1 MPNRLDAPP
10 PWAPRLG
17 PVPRGFGWSLLALA
31 AAAAAM
37 CAPVFG
43 AFDERLIGDGLRP
56 DVGHTASFAWWVH
69 RDGLLSLGASARL
82 AWPARLD
89 RLALSGFP
97 LDLLTVRP
105 FYALL
110 GPIAGLNAWTITL
123 FWSLGAAVAWLAAR
137 WWRAAAAGLAAGL
150 VAMTSSVMVWEVVDG
165 RPNGVFSTVFL
176 VLGLGL
182 LADALLTQRSR
193 TALGAGLCFGVC
205 ALAWWF
211 GGVLVAFG
219 ALVLIALTRAERRPV
234 LRVLFDVAG
243 PAALLVVAPL
253 AYQVLRLDQQPGVS
267 YSPWTVIQHG
277 NTELL
282 LADLVERRA
291 LSWSDIGA
299 GHIAARPLVLG
310 LALAGALVGPGR
322 RRAAPLAWLGI
333 GLALV
338 TGPWW
343 GQWGDTPIPGPFLF
357 LLELPLVGRWWW
369 PDRAWFLAVPALALF
384 VGGAVARL
392 GARAPALAWA
402 TGAILFAEA
411 LVQTPT
417 LPVPTWDAR
426 PSPLARALATQGDAP
441 VLVLPSPAGVLRLD
455 TRTLYD
461 QVHHGRPLVNGPLH
475 PFADNAPAPWRS
487 LAQEPALKHLFACE
501 TTDPPTDLG
510 GSSPE
515 SLRASLRLF
524 GLGEVIVDP
533 RSFANP
539 QGRPNGYRDCI
550 EALLGDP
557 DTLWGSHL
565 VYTLEDDLAL
575 AALGPAAGPPPG
587 EAGAPGGAD
596 GGPMGGPD
604 SVGGPGGPDGVG
616 GLGGGPMGGPVGG
629 SEGGSEGGPAPVG
642 NGGPERLGDPQPSP
656 R

>member
-43 AFDERLIGDGLRP
+43 AFDEQLIGDGLRP

-123 FWSLGAAVAWLAAR
+123 FWSLGAAVAWLAGR
-137 WWRAAAAGLAAGL
+137 WWRSAAAGLAAGL

-211 GGVLVAFG
+211 GGVLVALG
-219 ALVLIALTRAERRPV
+219 ALVLVALTRAERRPV
-234 LRVLFDVAG
+234 LRVLLDVAG

-267 YSPWTVIQHG
+267 YTPWTVIQHG
-277 NTELL
+277 NTEML

-291 LSWSDIGA
+291 LSWSDMGA
-299 GHIAARPLVLG
+299 GHIASRPLLLG
-310 LALAGALVGPGR
+310 LACAGALVGPGR

-333 GLALV
+333 GAALV

-369 PDRAWFLAVPALALF
+369 PDRAWFLAVPAVALL

-392 GARAPALAWA
+392 GARSPALAWA
-402 TGAILFAEA
+402 AGAVLFAEA
-411 LVQTPT
+411 MLRTPT

-426 PSPLARALATQGDAP
+426 PSPLARALAAQGDAP
-441 VLVLPSPAGVLRLD
+441 VLVLPSPAGILRLD

-475 PFADNAPAPWRS
+475 PLADNAPAPWRS

-533 RSFANP
+533 RSFTSP
-539 QGRPNGYRDCI
+539 QGVPNGYRDCI
-550 EALLGDP
+550 EVLLGPP
-557 DTLWGSHL
+557 DSLWGSHL

-587 EAGAPGGAD
+587 EADGMGGPGGSGGGP
-596 GGPMGGPD
+596 GGPMGGPGGGAGGRGGAAGGGAD
-604 SVGGPGGPDGVG
+604 GPGGAGNAG
-616 GLGGGPMGGPVGG
+616 GARMGAPGGG
-629 SEGGSEGGPAPVG
+629 AP
-642 NGGPERLGDPQPSP
+642 PP